1 MRIAA
6 EPGDVALLVVPMVV
20 LAPVLANVWLLY
32 RPSIGATLLALAL
45 CAGVLFACILLLVR
59 RASRLYALGIP
70 WALLGMALPAVT
82 LVIASAG
89 VVGR

>member
-1 MRIAA
+1 LGIRTSARTTSGEKLASRSSASSPSAA
-6 EPGDVALLVVPMVV
+6 
-20 LAPVLANVWLLY
+20 
-32 RPSIGATLLALAL
+32 SATSY
-45 CAGVLFACILLLVR
+45 FSSSRMVR